1 MPKIFALL
9 VQKLNKFAL
18 PTQKIKETCIANAK
32 NMKKFA
38 LLMQKLKKLALPMQ
52 KTRQIDD

>member
-1 MPKIFALL
+1 M
-9 VQKLNKFAL
+9 QKLKKFAL

-38 LLMQKLKKLALPMQ
+38 LLMQKLKKLALPM
-52 KTRQIDD
+52 KKIKNTRQIDD

>member
-1 MPKIFALL
+1 M
-9 VQKLNKFAL
+9 QKLKKFAL

-38 LLMQKLKKLALPMQ
+38 LLMQKLKKTCFANAKNSSNQRLKL
-52 KTRQIDD
+52 K